1 MSAPNRGA
9 ISNSSRTWPK
19 RALALFGL
27 MVVLLY
33 ALVLFTGDRSLSP
46 KLGIDLQGGTR
57 VTLVPQGEEPTQ
69 DQLAQARVI
78 LEQRV
83 NGMGV
88 SGAEVVTNG
97 NTLVITVPGEDTTQ
111 AQAVGATSQLLF
123 RPVADQ
129 PMPDPAALGE
139 TIEEMANRWVEYDV
153 ISVEGANEILGQVQ
167 DAINPTTA
175 EEGEEE
181 ADAEDESSDAPTV
194 TAEPLP
200 EPENSLE
207 AADRRDEMT
216 DMLLQ
221 DRQSEDP
228 TVQAAALSL
237 MQCDATTDPLAGA
250 DDPALPFVTC
260 DYANQA
266 PYLLQPAPLLTGIED
281 PEGTRLTGNEIDT
294 NSPINGGLNSQ
305 TGQMEISFSF
315 QTGDGPSGSE
325 TWANLTQENLQK
337 QIAITL
343 DSAVISAPVIQGA
356 TPYGSATSITG
367 QFTQEEAQNLANN
380 LRYGALPLSFTGE
393 DGESGGTTEIVPPSL
408 GHTALQAGL
417 IAGIV
422 GLIMVALY
430 SLYYFR
436 ALAGVSILTLVG
448 AAILTYGS
456 IVLLGRWIGYSLDLS
471 GIAGLVIGI
480 GATADSFVVYYERI
494 KDELLEGR
502 TFRSAATKAWGRA
515 RSTIVTGNAVTLI
528 GSIVVYL
535 LSVGEVK
542 GFAFTLGLTTV
553 FDLVVSFLIM
563 APLMQLAARRPAFAK
578 PSMNG
583 LGGIF
588 ALAQERR
595 EQGFFSKSGK
605 SAGANTDAA
614 DNDAAPEEAP
624 ENKFRS
630 VVGPAATGSASSTAT
645 ENQSRGD
652 SDSTT
657 PSEQDSQDEEK

>member
-9 ISNSSRTWPK
+9 ISKSNRTWPK

-27 MVVLLY
+27 IVILLY
-33 ALVLFTGDRSLSP
+33 ALILFTGERSLSP

-69 DQLAQARVI
+69 DQLAQARTI

-123 RPVADQ
+123 RPVAEQ
-129 PMPDPAALGE
+129 PNPDPAALGE
-139 TIEEMANRWVEYDV
+139 TIEEMANRWVEFDL
-153 ISVEGANEILGQVQ
+153 ISVDGANQVLKQ
-167 DAINPTTA
+167 VHDAINPTTDD
-175 EEGEEE
+175 EGDA
-181 ADAEDESSDAPTV
+181 ADDGDSDAPTV
-194 TAEPLP
+194 TAEPRP

-216 DMLLQ
+216 EMLLK

-237 MQCDATTDPLAGA
+237 MQCDAATDPLAGA

-260 DYANQA
+260 DYDNQA
-266 PYLLQPAPLLTGIED
+266 PYLLEPAPLLAGIED

-305 TGQMEISFSF
+305 SGQMEISFSF
-315 QTGDGPSGSE
+315 QTGDGPTGSD
-325 TWANLTQENLQK
+325 TWAKLTDEYLQK

-343 DSAVISAPVIQGA
+343 DSAVISAPVIQGV

-367 QFTQEEAQNLANN
+367 QFTQEQAQSLANN

-408 GHTALQAGL
+408 GKTALEAGL
-417 IAGIV
+417 IAGVV
-422 GLIMVALY
+422 GLLLVAAY
-430 SLYYFR
+430 SIYYFR
-436 ALAGVSILTLVG
+436 ALAGVSLITLVA

-480 GATADSFVVYYERI
+480 GATADSFVVYFERI

-502 TFRSAATKAWGRA
+502 TFRSAATKAWERA
-515 RSTIVTGNAVTLI
+515 RATIITGNVVTLI
-528 GSIVVYL
+528 GAVVVYML
-535 LSVGEVK
+535 AVGEVK

-553 FDLVVSFLIM
+553 FDIIVSFLVM
-563 APLMQLAARRPAFAK
+563 APLMQIAARRPAFAK

-583 LGGIF
+583 LGGMF
-588 ALAQERR
+588 ALVEERR
-595 EQGFFSKSGK
+595 EQGFYAPGRNHRAAASTDSEAEGK
-605 SAGANTDAA
+605 
-614 DNDAAPEEAP
+614 EEP
-624 ENKFRS
+624 VNQLRS
-630 VVGPAATGSASSTAT
+630 VVGPTSSASSTSEAP
-645 ENQSRGD
+645 ERSESGD
-652 SDSTT
+652 DPSAKPSD
-657 PSEQDSQDEEK
+657 QDSQEEK

>member
-9 ISNSSRTWPK
+9 ISKSNRTWPK

-27 MVVLLY
+27 IVILLY
-33 ALVLFTGDRSLSP
+33 ALILFTGERSLSP

-69 DQLAQARVI
+69 DQLAQARTI

-123 RPVADQ
+123 RPVAEQ
-129 PMPDPAALGE
+129 PNPDPAALGE
-139 TIEEMANRWVEYDV
+139 TIEEMANRWVEFDL
-153 ISVEGANEILGQVQ
+153 ISVDGANQVLKQ
-167 DAINPTTA
+167 VHDAINPTTDD
-175 EEGEEE
+175 EGDA
-181 ADAEDESSDAPTV
+181 ADDADSDAPTV
-194 TAEPLP
+194 TAEPRP

-216 DMLLQ
+216 EMLLK

-237 MQCDATTDPLAGA
+237 MQCDAATDPLAGA

-260 DYANQA
+260 DYDNQA
-266 PYLLQPAPLLTGIED
+266 PYLLEPAPLLAGIED

-315 QTGDGPSGSE
+315 QTGDGPTGSD
-325 TWANLTQENLQK
+325 TWAKLTDEYLQK

-343 DSAVISAPVIQGA
+343 DSAVISAPVIQGV

-367 QFTQEEAQNLANN
+367 QFTQEQAQSLANN

-408 GHTALQAGL
+408 GKTALEAGL
-417 IAGIV
+417 IAGVV
-422 GLIMVALY
+422 GLLLVAAY
-430 SLYYFR
+430 SIYYFR
-436 ALAGVSILTLVG
+436 ALAGVSLITLVA

-480 GATADSFVVYYERI
+480 GATADSFVVYFERI

-502 TFRSAATKAWGRA
+502 TFRSAATKAWERA
-515 RSTIVTGNAVTLI
+515 RATIITGNVVTLI
-528 GSIVVYL
+528 GAVVVYML
-535 LSVGEVK
+535 AVGEVK

-553 FDLVVSFLIM
+553 FDIVVSFLVM
-563 APLMQLAARRPAFAK
+563 APLMQIAARRPAFAK

-583 LGGIF
+583 LGGMF
-588 ALAQERR
+588 ALVEERR
-595 EQGFFSKSGK
+595 EQGFYAPGRNHRAAASPDSEAEGK
-605 SAGANTDAA
+605 
-614 DNDAAPEEAP
+614 EEP
-624 ENKFRS
+624 VNQLRS
-630 VVGPAATGSASSTAT
+630 VVGPTSSASSTSEAP
-645 ENQSRGD
+645 ERSESGD
-652 SDSTT
+652 DPSAKPSD
-657 PSEQDSQDEEK
+657 QDSQEEK

>member
-9 ISNSSRTWPK
+9 ISKSNRTWPK

-27 MVVLLY
+27 IVILLY
-33 ALVLFTGDRSLSP
+33 ALILFTGERSLSP

-69 DQLAQARVI
+69 DQLAQARTI

-123 RPVADQ
+123 RPVAEQ
-129 PMPDPAALGE
+129 PNPDPAALGE
-139 TIEEMANRWVEYDV
+139 TIEEMANRWVEFDL
-153 ISVEGANEILGQVQ
+153 ISVDGANQVLKQ
-167 DAINPTTA
+167 VHDAINPTTDD
-175 EEGEEE
+175 EGEAADE
-181 ADAEDESSDAPTV
+181 ADSDAPSV
-194 TAEPLP
+194 TAEPRP

-216 DMLLQ
+216 EMLLK

-237 MQCDATTDPLAGA
+237 MQCDAATDPLAGA

-260 DYANQA
+260 DYDNQA
-266 PYLLQPAPLLTGIED
+266 PYLLEPAPLLAGIED

-315 QTGDGPSGSE
+315 QTGDGPTGSD
-325 TWANLTQENLQK
+325 TWAKLTDEYLQK

-343 DSAVISAPVIQGA
+343 DSAVISAPVIQGV

-367 QFTQEEAQNLANN
+367 QFTQEQAQSLANN

-408 GHTALQAGL
+408 GKTALEAGL
-417 IAGIV
+417 IAGVV
-422 GLIMVALY
+422 GLLLVAAY
-430 SLYYFR
+430 SIYYFR
-436 ALAGVSILTLVG
+436 ALAGVSLITLVA

-471 GIAGLVIGI
+471 GIAGLVIGV
-480 GATADSFVVYYERI
+480 GATADSFVVYFERI

-502 TFRSAATKAWGRA
+502 TFRSAATKAWERA
-515 RSTIVTGNAVTLI
+515 RATIITGNVVTLI
-528 GSIVVYL
+528 GAVVVYML
-535 LSVGEVK
+535 AVGEVK

-553 FDLVVSFLIM
+553 FDIVVSFLVM
-563 APLMQLAARRPAFAK
+563 APLMQIAARRPAFAK

-583 LGGIF
+583 LGGMF
-588 ALAQERR
+588 ALVEERR
-595 EQGFFSKSGK
+595 EQGFYAPGRNHRAAASTDSEAEGK
-605 SAGANTDAA
+605 
-614 DNDAAPEEAP
+614 EEP
-624 ENKFRS
+624 VNQLRS
-630 VVGPAATGSASSTAT
+630 VVGPTSSASSTSEAP
-645 ENQSRGD
+645 ERSESGD
-652 SDSTT
+652 DPSAKPSD
-657 PSEQDSQDEEK
+657 QDSQEEK

>member
-9 ISNSSRTWPK
+9 ISKSNRTWPK

-27 MVVLLY
+27 IVILLY
-33 ALVLFTGDRSLSP
+33 ALILFTGERSLSP

-69 DQLAQARVI
+69 DQLAQARTI

-123 RPVADQ
+123 RPVAEQ
-129 PMPDPAALGE
+129 PNPDPAALGE
-139 TIEEMANRWVEYDV
+139 TIEEMANRWVEFDL
-153 ISVEGANEILGQVQ
+153 ISVDGANQVLKQ
-167 DAINPTTA
+167 VHDAVNPTTDD
-175 EEGEEE
+175 EGDA
-181 ADAEDESSDAPTV
+181 ADDADSDAPTV
-194 TAEPLP
+194 TAEPRP

-216 DMLLQ
+216 EMLLK

-237 MQCDATTDPLAGA
+237 MQCDAATDPLAGA

-260 DYANQA
+260 DYDNQA
-266 PYLLQPAPLLTGIED
+266 PYLLEPAPLLAGIED

-305 TGQMEISFSF
+305 TSQMEISFSF
-315 QTGDGPSGSE
+315 QTGDGPTGSD
-325 TWANLTQENLQK
+325 TWAKLTDEYLQK

-343 DSAVISAPVIQGA
+343 DSAVISAPVIQGV

-367 QFTQEEAQNLANN
+367 QFTQEQAQSLANN

-408 GHTALQAGL
+408 GKTALEAGL
-417 IAGIV
+417 IAGVV
-422 GLIMVALY
+422 GLLLVAAY
-430 SLYYFR
+430 SIYYFR
-436 ALAGVSILTLVG
+436 ALAGVSLITLVA

-480 GATADSFVVYYERI
+480 GATADSFVVYFERI

-502 TFRSAATKAWGRA
+502 TFRSAATKAWERA
-515 RSTIVTGNAVTLI
+515 RATIITGNVVTLI
-528 GSIVVYL
+528 GAVVVYML
-535 LSVGEVK
+535 AVGEVK

-553 FDLVVSFLIM
+553 FDIVVSFLVM
-563 APLMQLAARRPAFAK
+563 APLMQIAARRPAFAK

-583 LGGIF
+583 LGGMF
-588 ALAQERR
+588 ALVEERR
-595 EQGFFSKSGK
+595 EQGFYAPGRNHRAAASTDSEAEGK
-605 SAGANTDAA
+605 
-614 DNDAAPEEAP
+614 EEP
-624 ENKFRS
+624 VNQLRS
-630 VVGPAATGSASSTAT
+630 VVGPTSSASSTSEAP
-645 ENQSRGD
+645 ERSESGD
-652 SDSTT
+652 DPSAKPSD
-657 PSEQDSQDEEK
+657 QDSQEEK

>member
-9 ISNSSRTWPK
+9 ISKSNRTWPK

-27 MVVLLY
+27 IVILLY
-33 ALVLFTGDRSLSP
+33 ALILFTGERSLSP

-69 DQLAQARVI
+69 DQLAQARTI

-123 RPVADQ
+123 RPVAEQ
-129 PMPDPAALGE
+129 PNPDPAALGE
-139 TIEEMANRWVEYDV
+139 TIEEMANRWVEFDL
-153 ISVEGANEILGQVQ
+153 ISVDGANQVLKQ
-167 DAINPTTA
+167 VHDAINPTTDD
-175 EEGEEE
+175 EGDA
-181 ADAEDESSDAPTV
+181 ADDADSDAPTV
-194 TAEPLP
+194 TAEPRP

-216 DMLLQ
+216 EMLLK

-237 MQCDATTDPLAGA
+237 MQCDAATDPLAGA

-260 DYANQA
+260 DYDNQA
-266 PYLLQPAPLLTGIED
+266 PYLLEPAPLLAGIED

-315 QTGDGPSGSE
+315 QTGDGPTGSD
-325 TWANLTQENLQK
+325 TWAKLTDEYLQK

-343 DSAVISAPVIQGA
+343 DSAVISAPVIQGV

-367 QFTQEEAQNLANN
+367 QFTQEQAQSLANN

-408 GHTALQAGL
+408 GKTALEAGL
-417 IAGIV
+417 IAGVV
-422 GLIMVALY
+422 GLLLVAAY
-430 SLYYFR
+430 SIYYFR
-436 ALAGVSILTLVG
+436 ALAGVSLITLVA

-480 GATADSFVVYYERI
+480 GATADSFVVYFERI

-502 TFRSAATKAWGRA
+502 TFRSAATKAWERA
-515 RSTIVTGNAVTLI
+515 RATIITGNVVTLI
-528 GSIVVYL
+528 GAVVVYML
-535 LSVGEVK
+535 AVGEVK

-553 FDLVVSFLIM
+553 FDIVVSFLVM
-563 APLMQLAARRPAFAK
+563 APLMQIAARRPAFAK

-583 LGGIF
+583 LGGMF
-588 ALAQERR
+588 ALVEERR
-595 EQGFFSKSGK
+595 EQGFYAPGRNHRAAASTDSEAEGK
-605 SAGANTDAA
+605 
-614 DNDAAPEEAP
+614 EEP
-624 ENKFRS
+624 VNQLRS
-630 VVGPAATGSASSTAT
+630 VVGPTSSASSTSEAP
-645 ENQSRGD
+645 ERSESGD
-652 SDSTT
+652 DPSAKPSD
-657 PSEQDSQDEEK
+657 QDSQEEK

>member
-9 ISNSSRTWPK
+9 ISKSNRTWPK

-27 MVVLLY
+27 IVILLY
-33 ALVLFTGDRSLSP
+33 ALILFTGERSLSP

-69 DQLAQARVI
+69 DQLAQARTI

-123 RPVADQ
+123 RPVAEQ
-129 PMPDPAALGE
+129 PNPDPAALGE
-139 TIEEMANRWVEYDV
+139 TIEEMANRWVEFDL
-153 ISVEGANEILGQVQ
+153 ISVDGANQVLKQ
-167 DAINPTTA
+167 VHDAINPTTDD
-175 EEGEEE
+175 EGDA
-181 ADAEDESSDAPTV
+181 ADDADSDAPTV
-194 TAEPLP
+194 TAEPRP

-216 DMLLQ
+216 EMLLK

-237 MQCDATTDPLAGA
+237 MQCDAATDPLAGA

-260 DYANQA
+260 DYDNQA
-266 PYLLQPAPLLTGIED
+266 PYLLEPAPLLAGIED

-315 QTGDGPSGSE
+315 QTGDGPTGSD
-325 TWANLTQENLQK
+325 TWAKLTDEYLQK

-343 DSAVISAPVIQGA
+343 DSAVISAPVIQGV

-367 QFTQEEAQNLANN
+367 QFTQEQAQSLANN

-408 GHTALQAGL
+408 GKTALEAGL
-417 IAGIV
+417 IAGVV
-422 GLIMVALY
+422 GLLLVAAY
-430 SLYYFR
+430 SIYYFR
-436 ALAGVSILTLVG
+436 ALAGVSLITLVA

-480 GATADSFVVYYERI
+480 GATADSFVVYFERI

-502 TFRSAATKAWGRA
+502 TFRSAATKAWERA
-515 RSTIVTGNAVTLI
+515 RATIITGNVVTLI
-528 GSIVVYL
+528 GAVVVYML
-535 LSVGEVK
+535 AVGEVK

-553 FDLVVSFLIM
+553 FDIVVSFLVM
-563 APLMQLAARRPAFAK
+563 APLMQIAARRPAFAK

-583 LGGIF
+583 LGGMF
-588 ALAQERR
+588 ALVEERR
-595 EQGFFSKSGK
+595 EQGFYAPGRNHRAAASTDSEAEGK
-605 SAGANTDAA
+605 
-614 DNDAAPEEAP
+614 EEP
-624 ENKFRS
+624 VNQLRS
-630 VVGPAATGSASSTAT
+630 VVGPSSSASSTSEAP
-645 ENQSRGD
+645 ER
-652 SDSTT
+652 SDSGDD
-657 PSEQDSQDEEK
+657 PSAKPSDQDSQEEK

>member
-9 ISNSSRTWPK
+9 ISKSNRTWPK

-27 MVVLLY
+27 IVILLY
-33 ALVLFTGDRSLSP
+33 ALILFTGERSLSP

-69 DQLAQARVI
+69 DQLAQARTI

-123 RPVADQ
+123 RPVAEQ
-129 PMPDPAALGE
+129 PNPDPAALGE
-139 TIEEMANRWVEYDV
+139 TIEEMANRWVEFDL
-153 ISVEGANEILGQVQ
+153 ISVDGANQVLKQ
-167 DAINPTTA
+167 VHDAINPTTDD
-175 EEGEEE
+175 EGDA
-181 ADAEDESSDAPTV
+181 ADDGDSDAPTV
-194 TAEPLP
+194 TAEPRP

-216 DMLLQ
+216 EMLLK

-237 MQCDATTDPLAGA
+237 MQCDAATDPLAGA

-260 DYANQA
+260 DYDNQA
-266 PYLLQPAPLLTGIED
+266 PYLLEPVPLLAGIED

-305 TGQMEISFSF
+305 SGQMEISFSF
-315 QTGDGPSGSE
+315 QTGDGPTGSD
-325 TWANLTQENLQK
+325 TWAKLTDEYLQK

-343 DSAVISAPVIQGA
+343 DSAVISAPVIQGV

-367 QFTQEEAQNLANN
+367 QFTQEQAQSLANN

-408 GHTALQAGL
+408 GKTALEAGL
-417 IAGIV
+417 IAGVV
-422 GLIMVALY
+422 GLLLVAAY
-430 SLYYFR
+430 SIYYFR
-436 ALAGVSILTLVG
+436 ALAGVSLITLVA

-480 GATADSFVVYYERI
+480 GATADSFVVYFERI

-502 TFRSAATKAWGRA
+502 TFRSAATKAWERA
-515 RSTIVTGNAVTLI
+515 RATIITGNVVTLI
-528 GSIVVYL
+528 GAVVVYML
-535 LSVGEVK
+535 AVGEVK

-553 FDLVVSFLIM
+553 FDIVVSFLVM
-563 APLMQLAARRPAFAK
+563 APLMQIAARRPAFAK

-583 LGGIF
+583 LGGMF
-588 ALAQERR
+588 ALVEERR
-595 EQGFFSKSGK
+595 EQGFYAPGRNHRAAASTDSEAEGK
-605 SAGANTDAA
+605 
-614 DNDAAPEEAP
+614 EEP
-624 ENKFRS
+624 VNQLRS
-630 VVGPAATGSASSTAT
+630 VVGPTSSASSTSEAP
-645 ENQSRGD
+645 ERSESGD
-652 SDSTT
+652 DPSAKPSD
-657 PSEQDSQDEEK
+657 QDSQEEK

>member
-9 ISNSSRTWPK
+9 ISKSNRTWPK

-27 MVVLLY
+27 IVILLY
-33 ALVLFTGDRSLSP
+33 ALILFTGERSLSP

-69 DQLAQARVI
+69 DQLAQARTI

-123 RPVADQ
+123 RPVAEQ
-129 PMPDPAALGE
+129 PNPDPAALGE
-139 TIEEMANRWVEYDV
+139 TIEEMANRWVEFDL
-153 ISVEGANEILGQVQ
+153 ISVDGANQVLKQ
-167 DAINPTTA
+167 VHDAINPTTDD
-175 EEGEEE
+175 EGGA
-181 ADAEDESSDAPTV
+181 ADDADSDAPTV
-194 TAEPLP
+194 TAEPRP

-216 DMLLQ
+216 EMLLK

-237 MQCDATTDPLAGA
+237 MQCDAATDPLAGA

-260 DYANQA
+260 DYDNQA
-266 PYLLQPAPLLTGIED
+266 PYLLEPAPLLAGIED

-315 QTGDGPSGSE
+315 QTGDGPTGSD
-325 TWANLTQENLQK
+325 TWAKLTDEYLQK

-343 DSAVISAPVIQGA
+343 DSAVISAPVIQGV

-367 QFTQEEAQNLANN
+367 QFTQEQAQSLANN

-408 GHTALQAGL
+408 GKTALEAGL
-417 IAGIV
+417 IAGVV
-422 GLIMVALY
+422 GLLLVAAY
-430 SLYYFR
+430 SIYYFR
-436 ALAGVSILTLVG
+436 ALAGVSLITLVA

-480 GATADSFVVYYERI
+480 GATADSFVVYFERI

-502 TFRSAATKAWGRA
+502 TFRSAATKAWERA
-515 RSTIVTGNAVTLI
+515 RATIITGNVVTLI
-528 GSIVVYL
+528 GAVVVYML
-535 LSVGEVK
+535 AVGEVK

-553 FDLVVSFLIM
+553 FDIVVSFLVM
-563 APLMQLAARRPAFAK
+563 APLMQIAARRPAFAK

-583 LGGIF
+583 LGGMF
-588 ALAQERR
+588 ALVEERR
-595 EQGFFSKSGK
+595 EQGFYAPGRNHRAAASTDSEAEGK
-605 SAGANTDAA
+605 
-614 DNDAAPEEAP
+614 EEP
-624 ENKFRS
+624 VNQLRS
-630 VVGPAATGSASSTAT
+630 VVGPTSSASSTSEAP
-645 ENQSRGD
+645 ERSESGD
-652 SDSTT
+652 DPSAKPSD
-657 PSEQDSQDEEK
+657 QDSQEEK

>member
-9 ISNSSRTWPK
+9 ISKSNRTWPK

-27 MVVLLY
+27 IVILLY
-33 ALVLFTGDRSLSP
+33 ALILFTGERSLSP

-69 DQLAQARVI
+69 DQLAQARTI

-123 RPVADQ
+123 RPVAEQ
-129 PMPDPAALGE
+129 PNPDPAALGE
-139 TIEEMANRWVEYDV
+139 TIEEMANRWVEFDL
-153 ISVEGANEILGQVQ
+153 ISVDGANQVLKQ
-167 DAINPTTA
+167 VHDAINPTTDD
-175 EEGEEE
+175 EGDA
-181 ADAEDESSDAPTV
+181 ADDADSDAPSV
-194 TAEPLP
+194 TAEPRP

-216 DMLLQ
+216 EMLLK

-237 MQCDATTDPLAGA
+237 MQCDAATDPLAGA

-260 DYANQA
+260 DYDNQA
-266 PYLLQPAPLLTGIED
+266 PYLLEPAPLLAGIED

-315 QTGDGPSGSE
+315 QTGDGPTGSD
-325 TWANLTQENLQK
+325 TWAKLTDEYLQK

-343 DSAVISAPVIQGA
+343 DSAVISAPVIQGV

-367 QFTQEEAQNLANN
+367 QFTQEQAQSLANN

-408 GHTALQAGL
+408 GKTALEAGL
-417 IAGIV
+417 IAGVV
-422 GLIMVALY
+422 GLLLVAAY
-430 SLYYFR
+430 SIYYFR
-436 ALAGVSILTLVG
+436 ALAGVSLITLVA

-480 GATADSFVVYYERI
+480 GATADSFVVYFERI

-502 TFRSAATKAWGRA
+502 TFRSAATKAWERA
-515 RSTIVTGNAVTLI
+515 RATIITGNVVTLI
-528 GSIVVYL
+528 GAVVVYML
-535 LSVGEVK
+535 AVGEVK

-553 FDLVVSFLIM
+553 FDIVVSFLVM
-563 APLMQLAARRPAFAK
+563 APLMQIAARRPAFAK

-583 LGGIF
+583 LGGMF
-588 ALAQERR
+588 ALVEERR
-595 EQGFFSKSGK
+595 EQGFYAPGRNHRAAASTDSDAEGK
-605 SAGANTDAA
+605 
-614 DNDAAPEEAP
+614 EEP
-624 ENKFRS
+624 VNQLRS
-630 VVGPAATGSASSTAT
+630 VVGPTSSASSTSEAPD
-645 ENQSRGD
+645 R
-652 SDSTT
+652 SDSGDD
-657 PSEQDSQDEEK
+657 PSAKPSDQDSQEEK

>member
-9 ISNSSRTWPK
+9 ISKSNRTWPK

-27 MVVLLY
+27 IVILLY
-33 ALVLFTGDRSLSP
+33 ALILFTGERSLSP

-69 DQLAQARVI
+69 DQLAQARTI

-123 RPVADQ
+123 RPVAEQ
-129 PMPDPAALGE
+129 PNPDPAALGE
-139 TIEEMANRWVEYDV
+139 TIEEMANRWVEFDL
-153 ISVEGANEILGQVQ
+153 ISVDGANQILKQVH
-167 DAINPTTA
+167 DAINPTTDD
-175 EEGEEE
+175 EGEA
-181 ADAEDESSDAPTV
+181 ADDADSDAPTV
-194 TAEPLP
+194 TAEPRP

-216 DMLLQ
+216 EMLLK

-237 MQCDATTDPLAGA
+237 MQCDAATDPLAGA
-250 DDPALPFVTC
+250 DEPALPFVTC
-260 DYANQA
+260 DYDNQA
-266 PYLLQPAPLLTGIED
+266 PYLLEPAPLLAGIED

-315 QTGDGPSGSE
+315 QTGDGPTGSD
-325 TWANLTQENLQK
+325 TWAKLTDEYLQK

-343 DSAVISAPVIQGA
+343 DSAVISAPVIQGV

-367 QFTQEEAQNLANN
+367 QFTQEQAQSLANN

-408 GHTALQAGL
+408 GKTALEAGL
-417 IAGIV
+417 IAGVV
-422 GLIMVALY
+422 GLLLVAAY
-430 SLYYFR
+430 SIYYFR
-436 ALAGVSILTLVG
+436 ALAGVSLITLVA

-480 GATADSFVVYYERI
+480 GATADSFVVYFERI

-502 TFRSAATKAWGRA
+502 TFRSAATKAWERA
-515 RSTIVTGNAVTLI
+515 RATIITGNVVTLI
-528 GSIVVYL
+528 GAVVVYML
-535 LSVGEVK
+535 AVGEVK

-553 FDLVVSFLIM
+553 FDIVVSFLVM
-563 APLMQLAARRPAFAK
+563 APLMQIAARRPAFAK

-583 LGGIF
+583 LGGMF
-588 ALAQERR
+588 ALVEERR
-595 EQGFFSKSGK
+595 EQGFYAPGRNHRAAASTDSEAEGK
-605 SAGANTDAA
+605 
-614 DNDAAPEEAP
+614 EEP
-624 ENKFRS
+624 VNQLRS
-630 VVGPAATGSASSTAT
+630 VVGPTSSASSTSEAP
-645 ENQSRGD
+645 ERSESGD
-652 SDSTT
+652 DPSAKPSD
-657 PSEQDSQDEEK
+657 QDSQEEK

>member
-9 ISNSSRTWPK
+9 ISKSNRTWPK

-27 MVVLLY
+27 IVILLY
-33 ALVLFTGDRSLSP
+33 ALILFTGERSLSP

-69 DQLAQARVI
+69 DQLAQARTI

-123 RPVADQ
+123 RPVAEQ
-129 PMPDPAALGE
+129 PNPDPAALGE
-139 TIEEMANRWVEYDV
+139 TIEEMANRWVEFDL
-153 ISVEGANEILGQVQ
+153 ISVDGANQVLKQ
-167 DAINPTTA
+167 VHDAINPTTDD
-175 EEGEEE
+175 EGDA
-181 ADAEDESSDAPTV
+181 ADDGDSDAPTV
-194 TAEPLP
+194 TAEPRP

-216 DMLLQ
+216 EMLLM

-237 MQCDATTDPLAGA
+237 MQCDAATDPLAGA

-260 DYANQA
+260 DYDNQA
-266 PYLLQPAPLLTGIED
+266 PYLLEPAPLLAGIED

-305 TGQMEISFSF
+305 SGQMEISFSF
-315 QTGDGPSGSE
+315 QTGDGPTGSD
-325 TWANLTQENLQK
+325 TWAKLTDEYLQK

-343 DSAVISAPVIQGA
+343 DSAVISAPVIQGV

-367 QFTQEEAQNLANN
+367 QFTQEQAQSLANN

-408 GHTALQAGL
+408 GKTALEAGL
-417 IAGIV
+417 IAGVV
-422 GLIMVALY
+422 GLLLVAAY
-430 SLYYFR
+430 SIYYFR
-436 ALAGVSILTLVG
+436 ALAGVSLITLVA

-480 GATADSFVVYYERI
+480 GATADSFVVYFERI

-502 TFRSAATKAWGRA
+502 TFRSAATKAWERA
-515 RSTIVTGNAVTLI
+515 RATIITGNVVTLI
-528 GSIVVYL
+528 GAVVVYML
-535 LSVGEVK
+535 AVGEVK

-553 FDLVVSFLIM
+553 FDIVVSFLVM
-563 APLMQLAARRPAFAK
+563 APLMQIAARRPAFAK

-583 LGGIF
+583 LGGMF
-588 ALAQERR
+588 ALVEERR
-595 EQGFFSKSGK
+595 EQGFYAPGRNHRAAAS
-605 SAGANTDAA
+605 TDSEAEG
-614 DNDAAPEEAP
+614 NEEP
-624 ENKFRS
+624 VNQLRS
-630 VVGPAATGSASSTAT
+630 VVGPTSSASSTSEAP
-645 ENQSRGD
+645 ERSESGD
-652 SDSTT
+652 DPSAKPSD
-657 PSEQDSQDEEK
+657 QDSQEEK

>member
-9 ISNSSRTWPK
+9 ISKSNRTWPK

-27 MVVLLY
+27 IVILLY
-33 ALVLFTGDRSLSP
+33 ALILFTGERSLSP

-69 DQLAQARVI
+69 DQLAQARTI

-123 RPVADQ
+123 RPVAEQ
-129 PMPDPAALGE
+129 PNPDPAALGE
-139 TIEEMANRWVEYDV
+139 TIEEMANRWVEFDL
-153 ISVEGANEILGQVQ
+153 ISVDGANQVLKQ
-167 DAINPTTA
+167 VHDAINPTTDD
-175 EEGEEE
+175 EGEAADE
-181 ADAEDESSDAPTV
+181 ADSDAPTV
-194 TAEPLP
+194 TAEPRP

-216 DMLLQ
+216 EMLLK

-237 MQCDATTDPLAGA
+237 MQCDAATDPLAGA

-260 DYANQA
+260 DYDNQA
-266 PYLLQPAPLLTGIED
+266 PYLLEPAPLLAGIED

-315 QTGDGPSGSE
+315 ETGDGPTGSD
-325 TWANLTQENLQK
+325 TWAKLTDEYLQK

-343 DSAVISAPVIQGA
+343 DSAVISAPVIQGV

-367 QFTQEEAQNLANN
+367 QFTQEQAQSLANN

-408 GHTALQAGL
+408 GKTALEAGL
-417 IAGIV
+417 IAGVV
-422 GLIMVALY
+422 GLLLVAAY
-430 SLYYFR
+430 SIYYFR
-436 ALAGVSILTLVG
+436 ALAGVSLITLVA

-480 GATADSFVVYYERI
+480 GATADSFVVYFERI

-502 TFRSAATKAWGRA
+502 TFRSAATKAWERA
-515 RSTIVTGNAVTLI
+515 RATIITGNVVTLI
-528 GSIVVYL
+528 GAVVVYML
-535 LSVGEVK
+535 AVGEVK

-553 FDLVVSFLIM
+553 FDIVVSFLVM
-563 APLMQLAARRPAFAK
+563 APLMQIAARRPAFAK

-583 LGGIF
+583 LGGMF
-588 ALAQERR
+588 ALVEERR
-595 EQGFFSKSGK
+595 EQGFYAPGRNHRAAASTDSEAEGK
-605 SAGANTDAA
+605 
-614 DNDAAPEEAP
+614 EEP
-624 ENKFRS
+624 VNQLRS
-630 VVGPAATGSASSTAT
+630 VVGPTSSASSTSEAP
-645 ENQSRGD
+645 ERSESGD
-652 SDSTT
+652 DPSAKPSD
-657 PSEQDSQDEEK
+657 QDSQEEK

>member
-9 ISNSSRTWPK
+9 ISKSNRTWPK

-27 MVVLLY
+27 IVILLY
-33 ALVLFTGDRSLSP
+33 ALILFTGERSLSP

-69 DQLAQARVI
+69 DQLAQARTI

-123 RPVADQ
+123 RPVAEQ
-129 PMPDPAALGE
+129 PNPDPAALGE
-139 TIEEMANRWVEYDV
+139 TIEEMANRWVEFDL
-153 ISVEGANEILGQVQ
+153 ISVDGANQVLKQ
-167 DAINPTTA
+167 VHDAINPTTDD
-175 EEGEEE
+175 EGDA
-181 ADAEDESSDAPTV
+181 ADDADSDAPTV
-194 TAEPLP
+194 TAEPRP

-216 DMLLQ
+216 EMLLM

-237 MQCDATTDPLAGA
+237 MQCDAATDPLAGA

-260 DYANQA
+260 DYDNQA
-266 PYLLQPAPLLTGIED
+266 PYLLEPAPLLAGIED

-315 QTGDGPSGSE
+315 QTGDGPTGSD
-325 TWANLTQENLQK
+325 TWAKLTDEYLQK

-343 DSAVISAPVIQGA
+343 DSAVISAPVIQGV

-367 QFTQEEAQNLANN
+367 QFTQEQAQSLANN

-408 GHTALQAGL
+408 GKTALEAGL
-417 IAGIV
+417 IAGVV
-422 GLIMVALY
+422 GLLLVAAY
-430 SLYYFR
+430 SIYYFR
-436 ALAGVSILTLVG
+436 ALAGVSLITLVA

-480 GATADSFVVYYERI
+480 GATADSFVVYFERI

-502 TFRSAATKAWGRA
+502 TFRSAATKAWERA
-515 RSTIVTGNAVTLI
+515 RATIITGNVVTLI
-528 GSIVVYL
+528 GAVVVYML
-535 LSVGEVK
+535 AVGEVK

-553 FDLVVSFLIM
+553 FDIVVSFLVM
-563 APLMQLAARRPAFAK
+563 APLMQIAARRPAFAK

-583 LGGIF
+583 LGGMF
-588 ALAQERR
+588 ALVEERR
-595 EQGFFSKSGK
+595 EQGFYAPGRNHRAAASTDSEAEGK
-605 SAGANTDAA
+605 
-614 DNDAAPEEAP
+614 EEP
-624 ENKFRS
+624 VNQLRS
-630 VVGPAATGSASSTAT
+630 VVGPTSSASSTSEAP
-645 ENQSRGD
+645 ERSESGD
-652 SDSTT
+652 DPSAKPSD
-657 PSEQDSQDEEK
+657 QDSQEEK

>member
-9 ISNSSRTWPK
+9 ISKSNRTWPK

-27 MVVLLY
+27 IVILLY
-33 ALVLFTGDRSLSP
+33 ALILFTGERSLSP

-69 DQLAQARVI
+69 DQLAQARTI

-123 RPVADQ
+123 RPVAEQ
-129 PMPDPAALGE
+129 PNPDPAALGE
-139 TIEEMANRWVEYDV
+139 TIEEMANRWVEFDL
-153 ISVEGANEILGQVQ
+153 ISVDGANQVLKQ
-167 DAINPTTA
+167 VHDAINPTTDD
-175 EEGEEE
+175 EGEAADE
-181 ADAEDESSDAPTV
+181 ADSDAPTV
-194 TAEPLP
+194 TAEPRP

-216 DMLLQ
+216 EMLLK

-237 MQCDATTDPLAGA
+237 MQCDAATDPLAGA

-260 DYANQA
+260 DYDNQA
-266 PYLLQPAPLLTGIED
+266 PYLLEPAPLLAGIED

-315 QTGDGPSGSE
+315 QTGDGPTGSD
-325 TWANLTQENLQK
+325 TWAKLTDEYLQK
-337 QIAITL
+337 KIAITL
-343 DSAVISAPVIQGA
+343 DSAVISAPVIQGV

-367 QFTQEEAQNLANN
+367 QFTQEQAQSLANN

-408 GHTALQAGL
+408 GKTALEAGL
-417 IAGIV
+417 IAGVV
-422 GLIMVALY
+422 GLLLVAAY
-430 SLYYFR
+430 SIYYFR
-436 ALAGVSILTLVG
+436 ALAGVSLITLVA

-480 GATADSFVVYYERI
+480 GATADSFVVYFERI

-502 TFRSAATKAWGRA
+502 TFRSAATKAWERA
-515 RSTIVTGNAVTLI
+515 RATIITGNVVTLI
-528 GSIVVYL
+528 GAVVVYML
-535 LSVGEVK
+535 AVGEVK

-553 FDLVVSFLIM
+553 FDIVVSFLVM
-563 APLMQLAARRPAFAK
+563 APLMQIAARRPAFAK

-583 LGGIF
+583 LGGMF
-588 ALAQERR
+588 ALVEERR
-595 EQGFFSKSGK
+595 EQGFYAPGRNHRAAASTDSEAEGK
-605 SAGANTDAA
+605 
-614 DNDAAPEEAP
+614 EEP
-624 ENKFRS
+624 VNQLRS
-630 VVGPAATGSASSTAT
+630 VVGPTSSASSTSEAP
-645 ENQSRGD
+645 ERSESGD
-652 SDSTT
+652 DPSAKPSD
-657 PSEQDSQDEEK
+657 QDSQEEK

>member
-9 ISNSSRTWPK
+9 ISKSNRTWPK

-27 MVVLLY
+27 IVILLY
-33 ALVLFTGDRSLSP
+33 ALILFTGERSLSP

-69 DQLAQARVI
+69 DQLAQARTI

-123 RPVADQ
+123 RPVAEQ
-129 PMPDPAALGE
+129 PNPDPAALGE
-139 TIEEMANRWVEYDV
+139 TIEEMANRWVEFDL
-153 ISVEGANEILGQVQ
+153 ISVDGANQVLKQ
-167 DAINPTTA
+167 VHDAVNPTTDD
-175 EEGEEE
+175 EGDA
-181 ADAEDESSDAPTV
+181 ADDADSDAPTV
-194 TAEPLP
+194 TAEPRP

-216 DMLLQ
+216 EMLLK

-237 MQCDATTDPLAGA
+237 MQCDAATDPLAGA

-260 DYANQA
+260 DYDNQA
-266 PYLLQPAPLLTGIED
+266 PYLLEPAPLLAGIED

-315 QTGDGPSGSE
+315 QTGDGPTGSD
-325 TWANLTQENLQK
+325 TWAKLTDEYLQK

-343 DSAVISAPVIQGA
+343 DSAVISAPVIQGV

-367 QFTQEEAQNLANN
+367 QFTQEQAQSLANN

-408 GHTALQAGL
+408 GKTALEAGL
-417 IAGIV
+417 IAGVV
-422 GLIMVALY
+422 GLLLVAAY
-430 SLYYFR
+430 SIYYFR
-436 ALAGVSILTLVG
+436 ALAGVSLITLVA

-480 GATADSFVVYYERI
+480 GATADSFVVYFERI

-502 TFRSAATKAWGRA
+502 TFRSAATKAWERA
-515 RSTIVTGNAVTLI
+515 RATIITGNVVTLI
-528 GSIVVYL
+528 GAVVVYML
-535 LSVGEVK
+535 AVGEVK

-553 FDLVVSFLIM
+553 FDIVVSFLVM
-563 APLMQLAARRPAFAK
+563 APLMQIAARRPAFAR

-583 LGGIF
+583 LGGMF
-588 ALAQERR
+588 ALVEERR
-595 EQGFFSKSGK
+595 EQGFYAPGRNHRAAASTDSEAEGK
-605 SAGANTDAA
+605 
-614 DNDAAPEEAP
+614 EEP
-624 ENKFRS
+624 VNQLRS
-630 VVGPAATGSASSTAT
+630 VVGPTSSASSTSEAP
-645 ENQSRGD
+645 ERSESGD
-652 SDSTT
+652 DPSAKPSD
-657 PSEQDSQDEEK
+657 QDSQEEK

>member
-9 ISNSSRTWPK
+9 ISNSNRTWPK

-27 MVVLLY
+27 IVILLY
-33 ALVLFTGDRSLSP
+33 ALILFTGERSLSP

-69 DQLAQARVI
+69 DQLSQARTI

-123 RPVADQ
+123 RPVSEQ
-129 PMPDPAALGE
+129 PMPDPAKLGE
-139 TIEEMANRWVEYDV
+139 TIEEMANRWVEYGV
-153 ISVEGANEILGQVQ
+153 VSVDGANEVLKQVS
-167 DAINPTTA
+167 DAITPTTD
-175 EEGEEE
+175 EEDGK
-181 ADAEDESSDAPTV
+181 AEDKDSDAPTV
-194 TAEPLP
+194 TAKPLP
-200 EPENSLE
+200 EPGNSLE

-216 DMLLQ
+216 EMLLK

-237 MQCDATTDPLAGA
+237 MQCDASTDPLAGA

-260 DYANQA
+260 DYDEQA
-266 PYLLQPAPLLTGIED
+266 PYLLEPAPLLSGVED
-281 PEGTRLTGNEIDT
+281 PDGPRLTGNEIDT
-294 NSPINGGLNSQ
+294 KSPINGGLNSQ
-305 TGQMEISFSF
+305 SGQMEISFSF
-315 QTGDGPSGSE
+315 QTGDGPTGSD
-325 TWANLTQENLQK
+325 TWAKLTQEYLEK

-343 DSAVISAPVIQGA
+343 DSAVISAPVIQGV

-367 QFTQEEAQNLANN
+367 QFTQEQAQNLANN

-408 GHTALQAGL
+408 GKTALEAGL

-422 GLIMVALY
+422 GLILVAVY
-430 SLYYFR
+430 SIYYFR
-436 ALAGVSILTLVG
+436 ALAGISLITLVA

-480 GATADSFVVYYERI
+480 GATADSFVVYFERI

-502 TFRSAATKAWGRA
+502 TFRSAATKAWERA
-515 RSTIVTGNAVTLI
+515 RATIITGNVVTLI
-528 GSIVVYL
+528 GAVVVYML
-535 LSVGEVK
+535 AVGEVK

-553 FDLVVSFLIM
+553 FDIVVSFLVM

-583 LGGIF
+583 LGGMF
-588 ALAQERR
+588 ALVEERR
-595 EQGFFSKSGK
+595 EQGFYAPRRNRTAAS
-605 SAGANTDAA
+605 SADSEDETQEQPRN
-614 DNDAAPEEAP
+614 EL
-624 ENKFRS
+624 RS
-630 VVGPAATGSASSTAT
+630 VVGPASTQTSASEKSAKP
-645 ENQSRGD
+645 ESGD
-652 SDSTT
+652 EDSAKPSD
-657 PSEQDSQDEEK
+657 QDSQEEK

>member
-9 ISNSSRTWPK
+9 ISKSNRTWPK

-27 MVVLLY
+27 IVILLY
-33 ALVLFTGDRSLSP
+33 ALILFTGERSLSP

-69 DQLAQARVI
+69 DQLAQARTI

-123 RPVADQ
+123 RPVAEQ
-129 PMPDPAALGE
+129 PNPDPAALGE
-139 TIEEMANRWVEYDV
+139 TIEEMANRWVEFDL
-153 ISVEGANEILGQVQ
+153 ISVDGANQVLKQ
-167 DAINPTTA
+167 VHDAINPTTDD
-175 EEGEEE
+175 EGEAADE
-181 ADAEDESSDAPTV
+181 ADSDAPTV
-194 TAEPLP
+194 TAEPRP

-216 DMLLQ
+216 EMLLK

-237 MQCDATTDPLAGA
+237 MQCDAATDPLAGA

-260 DYANQA
+260 DYDNQA
-266 PYLLQPAPLLTGIED
+266 PYLLEPAPLLAGIED

-315 QTGDGPSGSE
+315 QTGDGPTGSD
-325 TWANLTQENLQK
+325 TWAKLTDEYLQK
-337 QIAITL
+337 KIAITL
-343 DSAVISAPVIQGA
+343 DSAVISAPVIQGV

-367 QFTQEEAQNLANN
+367 QFTQEQAQSLANN

-408 GHTALQAGL
+408 GKTALEAGL
-417 IAGIV
+417 IAGVV
-422 GLIMVALY
+422 GLLLVAAY
-430 SLYYFR
+430 SIYYFR
-436 ALAGVSILTLVG
+436 ALAGVSLITLVA

-480 GATADSFVVYYERI
+480 GATADSFVVYFERI

-502 TFRSAATKAWGRA
+502 TFRSAATKAWERA
-515 RSTIVTGNAVTLI
+515 RATIITGNVVTLI
-528 GSIVVYL
+528 GAVVVYML
-535 LSVGEVK
+535 AVGEVK

-553 FDLVVSFLIM
+553 FDIVVSFLVM
-563 APLMQLAARRPAFAK
+563 APLMQIAARRPAFAK

-583 LGGIF
+583 LGGMF
-588 ALAQERR
+588 ALAEERR
-595 EQGFFSKSGK
+595 EQGFYAPGRNHRAAASTDSEAEGK
-605 SAGANTDAA
+605 
-614 DNDAAPEEAP
+614 EEP
-624 ENKFRS
+624 VNQLRS
-630 VVGPAATGSASSTAT
+630 VVGPTSSASSTSEAP
-645 ENQSRGD
+645 ERSESGD
-652 SDSTT
+652 DPSAKPSD
-657 PSEQDSQDEEK
+657 QDSQEEK

>member
-9 ISNSSRTWPK
+9 ISKSNRTWPK

-27 MVVLLY
+27 IVILLY
-33 ALVLFTGDRSLSP
+33 ALILFTGERSLSP

-69 DQLAQARVI
+69 DQLAQARTI

-123 RPVADQ
+123 RPVAEQ
-129 PMPDPAALGE
+129 PNPDPAALGE
-139 TIEEMANRWVEYDV
+139 TIEEMANRWVEFDL
-153 ISVEGANEILGQVQ
+153 ISVDGANQVLKQ
-167 DAINPTTA
+167 VHDAINPTTDD
-175 EEGEEE
+175 EGDA
-181 ADAEDESSDAPTV
+181 ADDADSDAPTV
-194 TAEPLP
+194 TAEPRP

-216 DMLLQ
+216 EMLLK

-237 MQCDATTDPLAGA
+237 MQCDAATDPLAGA

-260 DYANQA
+260 DYDNQA
-266 PYLLQPAPLLTGIED
+266 PYLLEPAPLLAGIED

-294 NSPINGGLNSQ
+294 DSPINGGLNSQ

-315 QTGDGPSGSE
+315 QTGDGPTGSD
-325 TWANLTQENLQK
+325 TWAKLTDEYLQK

-343 DSAVISAPVIQGA
+343 DSAVISAPVIQGV

-367 QFTQEEAQNLANN
+367 QFTQEQAQSLANN

-408 GHTALQAGL
+408 GKTALEAGL
-417 IAGIV
+417 IAGVV
-422 GLIMVALY
+422 GLLLVAAY
-430 SLYYFR
+430 SIYYFR
-436 ALAGVSILTLVG
+436 ALAGVSLITLVA

-480 GATADSFVVYYERI
+480 GATADSFVVYFERI

-502 TFRSAATKAWGRA
+502 TFRSAATKAWERA
-515 RSTIVTGNAVTLI
+515 RATIITGNVVTLI
-528 GSIVVYL
+528 GAVVVYML
-535 LSVGEVK
+535 AVGEVK

-553 FDLVVSFLIM
+553 FDIVVSFLVM
-563 APLMQLAARRPAFAK
+563 APLMQIAARRPAFAK

-583 LGGIF
+583 LGGMF
-588 ALAQERR
+588 ALVEERR
-595 EQGFFSKSGK
+595 EQGFYAPGRNHRAAASTDSEAEGK
-605 SAGANTDAA
+605 
-614 DNDAAPEEAP
+614 EEP
-624 ENKFRS
+624 VNQLRS
-630 VVGPAATGSASSTAT
+630 VVGPTSSASSTSEAP
-645 ENQSRGD
+645 ERSESGD
-652 SDSTT
+652 DPSAKPSD
-657 PSEQDSQDEEK
+657 QDSQEEK

>member
-9 ISNSSRTWPK
+9 ISKSNRTWPK

-27 MVVLLY
+27 IVILLY
-33 ALVLFTGDRSLSP
+33 ALILFTGERSLSP

-69 DQLAQARVI
+69 DQLAQARTI

-123 RPVADQ
+123 RPVAEQ
-129 PMPDPAALGE
+129 PNPDPAALGE
-139 TIEEMANRWVEYDV
+139 TIEEMANRWVEFDL
-153 ISVEGANEILGQVQ
+153 ISVDGANQVLKQ
-167 DAINPTTA
+167 VHDAINPTTDD
-175 EEGEEE
+175 EGDA
-181 ADAEDESSDAPTV
+181 ADDADSDAPTV
-194 TAEPLP
+194 TAEPRP

-216 DMLLQ
+216 EMLLK

-237 MQCDATTDPLAGA
+237 MQCDAATDPLAGA

-260 DYANQA
+260 DYDNQA
-266 PYLLQPAPLLTGIED
+266 PYLLEPAPLLAGIED

-315 QTGDGPSGSE
+315 ETGDGPTGSD
-325 TWANLTQENLQK
+325 TWAKLTDEYLQK
-337 QIAITL
+337 KIAITL
-343 DSAVISAPVIQGA
+343 DSAVISAPVIQGV

-367 QFTQEEAQNLANN
+367 QFTQEQAQSLANN

-408 GHTALQAGL
+408 GKTALEAGL
-417 IAGIV
+417 IAGVV
-422 GLIMVALY
+422 GLLLVAAY
-430 SLYYFR
+430 SIYYFR
-436 ALAGVSILTLVG
+436 ALAGVSLITLVA

-480 GATADSFVVYYERI
+480 GATADSFVVYFERI

-502 TFRSAATKAWGRA
+502 TFRSAATKAWERA
-515 RSTIVTGNAVTLI
+515 RATIITGNVVTLI
-528 GSIVVYL
+528 GAVVVYML
-535 LSVGEVK
+535 AVGEVK

-553 FDLVVSFLIM
+553 FDIVVSFLVM
-563 APLMQLAARRPAFAK
+563 APLMQIAARRPAFAK

-583 LGGIF
+583 LGGMF
-588 ALAQERR
+588 ALVEERR
-595 EQGFFSKSGK
+595 EQGFYAPGRNHRAAASTDSEAEGK
-605 SAGANTDAA
+605 
-614 DNDAAPEEAP
+614 EEP
-624 ENKFRS
+624 VNQLRS
-630 VVGPAATGSASSTAT
+630 VVGPTSSASSTSEAP
-645 ENQSRGD
+645 ERSESGD
-652 SDSTT
+652 DPSAKPSD
-657 PSEQDSQDEEK
+657 QDSQEEK

>member
-9 ISNSSRTWPK
+9 ISKSNRTWPK

-27 MVVLLY
+27 IVILLY
-33 ALVLFTGDRSLSP
+33 ALILFTGERSLSP

-69 DQLAQARVI
+69 DQLAQARTI

-123 RPVADQ
+123 RPVAEQ
-129 PMPDPAALGE
+129 PNPDPAALGE
-139 TIEEMANRWVEYDV
+139 TIEEMANRWVEFDL
-153 ISVEGANEILGQVQ
+153 ISVDGANQVLKQ
-167 DAINPTTA
+167 VHDAINPTTDD
-175 EEGEEE
+175 EGDA
-181 ADAEDESSDAPTV
+181 ADDADSDAPTV
-194 TAEPLP
+194 TAEPRP

-216 DMLLQ
+216 EMLLK

-237 MQCDATTDPLAGA
+237 MQCDAATDPLAGA

-260 DYANQA
+260 DYDNQA
-266 PYLLQPAPLLTGIED
+266 PYLLEPAPLLAGIED

-305 TGQMEISFSF
+305 SGQMEISFSF
-315 QTGDGPSGSE
+315 QTGDGPTGSD
-325 TWANLTQENLQK
+325 TWAKLTEEYLQK

-343 DSAVISAPVIQGA
+343 DSAVISAPVIQGV

-367 QFTQEEAQNLANN
+367 QFTQEQAQSLANN

-408 GHTALQAGL
+408 GKTALEAGL
-417 IAGIV
+417 IAGVV
-422 GLIMVALY
+422 GLLLVAAY
-430 SLYYFR
+430 SIYYFR
-436 ALAGVSILTLVG
+436 ALAGVSLITLVA

-480 GATADSFVVYYERI
+480 GATAASFVVYFERI

-502 TFRSAATKAWGRA
+502 TFRSAATKAWERA
-515 RSTIVTGNAVTLI
+515 RATIITGNVVTLI
-528 GSIVVYL
+528 GAVVVYML
-535 LSVGEVK
+535 AVGEVK

-553 FDLVVSFLIM
+553 FDIVVSFLVM
-563 APLMQLAARRPAFAK
+563 APLMQIAARRPAFAK

-583 LGGIF
+583 LGGMF
-588 ALAQERR
+588 ALVEERR
-595 EQGFFSKSGK
+595 EQGFYAPGRNHRAAASTDSEAEGK
-605 SAGANTDAA
+605 
-614 DNDAAPEEAP
+614 EEP
-624 ENKFRS
+624 VNQLRS
-630 VVGPAATGSASSTAT
+630 VVGPTSSASSTSEAP
-645 ENQSRGD
+645 ERSESGD
-652 SDSTT
+652 DPSAKPSD
-657 PSEQDSQDEEK
+657 QDSQEEK

>member
-9 ISNSSRTWPK
+9 ISKSNRTWPK

-27 MVVLLY
+27 IVILLY
-33 ALVLFTGDRSLSP
+33 ALILFTGERSLSP

-69 DQLAQARVI
+69 DQLAQARTI

-123 RPVADQ
+123 RPVAEQ
-129 PMPDPAALGE
+129 PNPDPAALGE
-139 TIEEMANRWVEYDV
+139 TIEEMANRWVEFDL
-153 ISVEGANEILGQVQ
+153 ISVDGANQVLKQ
-167 DAINPTTA
+167 VHDAINPTTDD
-175 EEGEEE
+175 EGDA
-181 ADAEDESSDAPTV
+181 ADDADSDAPTV
-194 TAEPLP
+194 TAEPRP

-216 DMLLQ
+216 EMLLK

-237 MQCDATTDPLAGA
+237 MQCDAATDPLAGA

-260 DYANQA
+260 DYDNQA
-266 PYLLQPAPLLTGIED
+266 PYLLEPAPLLAGIED

-305 TGQMEISFSF
+305 SGQMEISFSF
-315 QTGDGPSGSE
+315 QTGDGPTGSD
-325 TWANLTQENLQK
+325 TWAKLTDEYLQK

-343 DSAVISAPVIQGA
+343 DSAVISAPVIQGV

-367 QFTQEEAQNLANN
+367 QFTQEQAQSLANN

-408 GHTALQAGL
+408 GKTALEAGL
-417 IAGIV
+417 IAGVV
-422 GLIMVALY
+422 GLLLVAAY

-436 ALAGVSILTLVG
+436 ALAGVSLITLVA

-480 GATADSFVVYYERI
+480 GATADSFVVYFERI

-502 TFRSAATKAWGRA
+502 TFRSAATKAWERA
-515 RSTIVTGNAVTLI
+515 RATIITGNVVTLI
-528 GSIVVYL
+528 GAVVVYML
-535 LSVGEVK
+535 AVGEVK

-553 FDLVVSFLIM
+553 FDIVVSFLVM
-563 APLMQLAARRPAFAK
+563 APLMQIAARRPAFAK

-583 LGGIF
+583 LGGMF
-588 ALAQERR
+588 ALVEERR
-595 EQGFFSKSGK
+595 EQGFYAPGRNHRAAASTDSEAEGK
-605 SAGANTDAA
+605 
-614 DNDAAPEEAP
+614 EEP
-624 ENKFRS
+624 VNQLRS
-630 VVGPAATGSASSTAT
+630 VVGPTSSASSTSEAP
-645 ENQSRGD
+645 ERSESGD
-652 SDSTT
+652 DPSAKPSD
-657 PSEQDSQDEEK
+657 QDSQEEK

>member
-9 ISNSSRTWPK
+9 ISKSNRTWPK

-27 MVVLLY
+27 IVILLY
-33 ALVLFTGDRSLSP
+33 ALILFTGERSLSP

-69 DQLAQARVI
+69 DQLAQARTI

-123 RPVADQ
+123 RPVAEQ
-129 PMPDPAALGE
+129 PNPDPAALGE
-139 TIEEMANRWVEYDV
+139 TIEEMANRWVEFDL
-153 ISVEGANEILGQVQ
+153 ISVDGANQVLKQ
-167 DAINPTTA
+167 VHDAINPTTDD
-175 EEGEEE
+175 EGEA
-181 ADAEDESSDAPTV
+181 ADDEDSDAPSV
-194 TAEPLP
+194 TAEPRP

-216 DMLLQ
+216 EMLLK

-237 MQCDATTDPLAGA
+237 MQCDAATDPLAGA

-260 DYANQA
+260 DYDNQA
-266 PYLLQPAPLLTGIED
+266 PYLLEPAPLLAGIED

-315 QTGDGPSGSE
+315 ETGDGPTGSD
-325 TWANLTQENLQK
+325 TWAKLTDEYLEK

-343 DSAVISAPVIQGA
+343 DSAVISAPVIQGV

-367 QFTQEEAQNLANN
+367 QFTQEQAQSLANN

-408 GHTALQAGL
+408 GKTALEAGL
-417 IAGIV
+417 IAGVV
-422 GLIMVALY
+422 GLLLVAAY
-430 SLYYFR
+430 SIYYFR
-436 ALAGVSILTLVG
+436 ALAGVSLITLVA

-480 GATADSFVVYYERI
+480 GATADSFVVYFERI

-502 TFRSAATKAWGRA
+502 TFRSAATKAWERA
-515 RSTIVTGNAVTLI
+515 RATIITGNVVTLI
-528 GSIVVYL
+528 GAVVVYML
-535 LSVGEVK
+535 AVGEVK

-553 FDLVVSFLIM
+553 FDIVVSFLVM
-563 APLMQLAARRPAFAK
+563 APLMQIAARRPAFAK

-583 LGGIF
+583 LGGMF
-588 ALAQERR
+588 ALVEERR
-595 EQGFFSKSGK
+595 EQGFYAPGRNHRAAASTDSEAEGK
-605 SAGANTDAA
+605 
-614 DNDAAPEEAP
+614 EEP
-624 ENKFRS
+624 VNQLRS
-630 VVGPAATGSASSTAT
+630 VVGPTSSASSTSEAP
-645 ENQSRGD
+645 ERSESGD
-652 SDSTT
+652 DPSAKPSD
-657 PSEQDSQDEEK
+657 QDSQEEK

>member
-9 ISNSSRTWPK
+9 ISKSNRTWPK

-27 MVVLLY
+27 IVILLY
-33 ALVLFTGDRSLSP
+33 ALILFTGERSLSP

-69 DQLAQARVI
+69 DQLAQARTI

-97 NTLVITVPGEDTTQ
+97 NTLVITVPGEDTSQ

-123 RPVADQ
+123 RPVAEQ
-129 PMPDPAALGE
+129 PNPDPAALGE
-139 TIEEMANRWVEYDV
+139 TIEEMANRWVEFDL
-153 ISVEGANEILGQVQ
+153 ISVDGANQVLKQ
-167 DAINPTTA
+167 VHDAINPTTDD
-175 EEGEEE
+175 EGDA
-181 ADAEDESSDAPTV
+181 ADDADSDAPTV
-194 TAEPLP
+194 TAEPRP

-216 DMLLQ
+216 EMLLK

-237 MQCDATTDPLAGA
+237 MQCDAATDPLAGA

-260 DYANQA
+260 DYDNQA
-266 PYLLQPAPLLTGIED
+266 PYLLEPAPLLAGIED

-305 TGQMEISFSF
+305 SGQMEISFSF
-315 QTGDGPSGSE
+315 QTGDGPTGSD
-325 TWANLTQENLQK
+325 TWAKLTDEYLQK

-343 DSAVISAPVIQGA
+343 DSAVISAPVIQGV

-367 QFTQEEAQNLANN
+367 QFTQEQAQSLANN

-408 GHTALQAGL
+408 GKTALEAGL
-417 IAGIV
+417 IAGVV
-422 GLIMVALY
+422 GLLLVAAY
-430 SLYYFR
+430 SIYYFR
-436 ALAGVSILTLVG
+436 ALAGVSLITLVA

-480 GATADSFVVYYERI
+480 GATADSFVVYFERI

-502 TFRSAATKAWGRA
+502 TFRSAATKAWERA
-515 RSTIVTGNAVTLI
+515 RATIITGNVVTLI
-528 GSIVVYL
+528 GAVVVYML
-535 LSVGEVK
+535 AVGEVK

-553 FDLVVSFLIM
+553 FDIVVSFLVM
-563 APLMQLAARRPAFAK
+563 APLMQIAARRPAFAK

-583 LGGIF
+583 LGGMF
-588 ALAQERR
+588 ALVEERR
-595 EQGFFSKSGK
+595 EQGFYAPGRNHRAAASTDSEAEGK
-605 SAGANTDAA
+605 
-614 DNDAAPEEAP
+614 EEP
-624 ENKFRS
+624 VNQLRS
-630 VVGPAATGSASSTAT
+630 VVGPTSSASSTSEAP
-645 ENQSRGD
+645 ERSESGD
-652 SDSTT
+652 DPSAKPSD
-657 PSEQDSQDEEK
+657 QDSQEEK

>member
-9 ISNSSRTWPK
+9 ISKSNRTWPK

-27 MVVLLY
+27 IVILLY
-33 ALVLFTGDRSLSP
+33 ALILFTGERSLSP

-69 DQLAQARVI
+69 DQLAQARTI

-123 RPVADQ
+123 RPVAEQ
-129 PMPDPAALGE
+129 PNPDPAALGE
-139 TIEEMANRWVEYDV
+139 TIEEMANRWVEFDL
-153 ISVEGANEILGQVQ
+153 ISVDGANQVLKQ
-167 DAINPTTA
+167 VHDAVNPTTDD
-175 EEGEEE
+175 EGDA
-181 ADAEDESSDAPTV
+181 ADDADSDAPTV
-194 TAEPLP
+194 TAEPRP

-216 DMLLQ
+216 EMLLK

-237 MQCDATTDPLAGA
+237 MQCDAATDPLAGA

-260 DYANQA
+260 DYDNQA
-266 PYLLQPAPLLTGIED
+266 PYLLEPAPLLAGIED

-305 TGQMEISFSF
+305 SGQMEISFSF
-315 QTGDGPSGSE
+315 QTGDGPTGSD
-325 TWANLTQENLQK
+325 TWAKLTDEYLQK

-343 DSAVISAPVIQGA
+343 DSAVISAPVIQGV

-367 QFTQEEAQNLANN
+367 QFTQEQAQSLANN

-408 GHTALQAGL
+408 GKTALEAGL
-417 IAGIV
+417 IAGVV
-422 GLIMVALY
+422 GLLLVAAY
-430 SLYYFR
+430 SIYYFR
-436 ALAGVSILTLVG
+436 ALAGVSLITLVA

-471 GIAGLVIGI
+471 GIAGLVIGV
-480 GATADSFVVYYERI
+480 GATADSFVVYFERI

-502 TFRSAATKAWGRA
+502 TFRSAATKAWERA
-515 RSTIVTGNAVTLI
+515 RATIITGNVVTLI
-528 GSIVVYL
+528 GAVVVYML
-535 LSVGEVK
+535 AVGEVK

-553 FDLVVSFLIM
+553 FDIVVSFLVM
-563 APLMQLAARRPAFAK
+563 APLMQIAARRPAFAK

-583 LGGIF
+583 LGGMF
-588 ALAQERR
+588 ALVEERR
-595 EQGFFSKSGK
+595 EQGFYAPGRNHRAAASTDSEAEGK
-605 SAGANTDAA
+605 
-614 DNDAAPEEAP
+614 EEP
-624 ENKFRS
+624 VNQLRS
-630 VVGPAATGSASSTAT
+630 VVGPTSSASSTSEAP
-645 ENQSRGD
+645 ERSESGD
-652 SDSTT
+652 DPSAKPSD
-657 PSEQDSQDEEK
+657 QDSQEEK